1 MDQFSY
7 LSVLIS
13 IILGLGITQLVTG
26 LGRLIQARDRVKL
39 YAPALAWVGLLLV
52 IHVQTWWAMFGLR
65 NHSTWNF
72 GQFFVV
78 LLQPLVLS
86 LLASLVVPDFGADAQ
101 VDLRANY
108 YAHSRW
114 FFSLLILLLV
124 VSLVKDVVLS
134 GSLPSA
140 LNVAAH
146 VDVHACVGRR
156 DRDPPRGIPPAAGT
170 VHDRADACVHR
181 RAVRA
186 APVGRDTRYPARRG
200 SCAAICIVSRTFD
213 SSDSGV
219 NGFSTNWSPASR
231 TDCALMAS
239 AV

>member
-1 MDQFSY
+1 MDPFSY

-26 LGRLIQARDRVKL
+26 LGRLIQARDRVKP
-39 YAPALAWVGLLLV
+39 YAPTLSWIAALLV

-65 NHSTWNF
+65 NHPAWNF

-86 LLASLVVPDFGADAQ
+86 LLAALVVPDIGPDSH
-101 VDLRANY
+101 VDLRENY
-108 YAHSRW
+108 YAQARW

-124 VSLVKDVVLS
+124 VSLVKDVVLT

-146 VDVHACVGRR
+146 VVF
-156 DRDPPRGIPPAAGT
+156 IIT
-170 VHDRADACVHR
+170 
-181 RAVRA
+181 
-186 APVGRDTRYPARRG
+186 
-200 SCAAICIVSRTFD
+200 
-213 SSDSGV
+213 
-219 NGFSTNWSPASR
+219 
-231 TDCALMAS
+231 S
-239 AV
+239 AVAIATRREMYHRQLAPFTIVLMLTYIIVLFARLN